1 MGLDLSAAA
10 ASLGLMDNGLIN
22 SISLA
27 NSQSTNLDG
36 SDNDEND
43 TSDMFA
49 SPAQL
54 PPPPASPSSRPGHN
68 SNKDQEDQSS
78 LQPTSASTH
87 SSRPS
92 RSIFSRSTLHENLQP
107 GMMSTDPRK
116 QPKGPSLG
124 LALGGASF
132 RRKPLFEAD
141 PEDLPDPPGHE
152 YLTRSPQEDEGS
164 IDGARRKSSRVSDE
178 HPDQHRNGSVDEDG
192 DSTVLLQRRELP
204 RGLENQHESRTG
216 SFLSRLGVTLPPTGM
231 LSSALGSSHHH
242 SPRLGLGPIAP
253 GRAGNGRIP
262 VAPLQMPNRSNSG
275 GGPDSGSSSRSRGGA
290 AGSSGP
296 SGRRG
301 AGATRSMSPLLR
313 QFQLFGGRGSEDN
326 GGNSGGGNNSNGK
339 GTSTSVTDPLRQV
352 EGRSSSSVDLEH
364 DDEQF
369 RTDSPSP
376 EQLGGSNPYH
386 DDSADWINEGT
397 GFRVAYDDFTTIDW
411 IHDFA
416 QERQRIR
423 RLHQI
428 PGIAGQMALIYNW
441 VQGWVVV
448 LAVGIAAGI
457 VAGGSDIASQWLGDI
472 KEGYCSTAFYLNR
485 NFCCWGL
492 DETDTC
498 DDWVPWNK
506 ATWLVAYIFY
516 VLFALMFATT
526 AAFLVKTYAPY
537 AEGSGIPEVKTI
549 LGGFVIRNYLGLET
563 LVIKT
568 VTLILSTA
576 SGLSLG
582 KEGPLVHISCC
593 IGNIIPRVFPRFKN
607 NEAKMREILSA
618 AASAGISVAFGAPI
632 GGVVFSLE
640 ELSYHFSTDT
650 MWHSFFCAMA
660 AAVALK
666 LMDPFRTEKLVVFQV
681 EYDHN
686 WHGFEMIFYMLLGV
700 LGGLWGAFFIRM
712 NLKLAAFRKT
722 SWLRVLPVYEVF
734 LVTLATAVVGYLN
747 IFTRVQSPELLASLF
762 RECDGPATN
771 YHGLCDDGGVTL
783 RVFSLLTASGIKGV
797 LTIVTF
803 GLAIPAGIFMPS
815 MVIGALFG
823 RALGIVVQAWQANH
837 QGFWLFAACAPDVPC
852 VTPGSYAMVGA
863 AAFMGGVTRMTVS
876 LVIIMFELTGAL
888 TYVLPIMIVVMT
900 SKWVGDAFGKEGIFD
915 GIILLCGYP
924 FLGDKEEYKYN
935 TMASQVMT
943 PVEDLVVITATGNTL
958 DSLDNLL
965 RETDYKGYPVVSS
978 LRDMMLVGYIS
989 RTELR
994 YALDEARKR
1003 NLPGSTPVGNVVPI
1017 LESTPAFIEL
1027 RLWMDQTPITVSH
1040 RFPMDQIIVI
1050 FRKLGVRYVLCTQHG
1065 QLLGLITK
1073 KDVLRH
1079 LALIEHPDEQES
1091 GALLP

>member
-1 MGLDLSAAA
+1 MPPV
-10 ASLGLMDNGLIN
+10 
-22 SISLA
+22 
-27 NSQSTNLDG
+27 
-36 SDNDEND
+36 ND
-43 TSDMFA
+43 
-49 SPAQL
+49 P
-54 PPPPASPSSRPGHN
+54 
-68 SNKDQEDQSS
+68 
-78 LQPTSASTH
+78 
-87 SSRPS
+87 
-92 RSIFSRSTLHENLQP
+92 
-107 GMMSTDPRK
+107 
-116 QPKGPSLG
+116 
-124 LALGGASF
+124 
-132 RRKPLFEAD
+132 
-141 PEDLPDPPGHE
+141 
-152 YLTRSPQEDEGS
+152 
-164 IDGARRKSSRVSDE
+164 
-178 HPDQHRNGSVDEDG
+178 
-192 DSTVLLQRRELP
+192 LQR
-204 RGLENQHESRTG
+204 Q
-216 SFLSRLGVTLPPTGM
+216 
-231 LSSALGSSHHH
+231 
-242 SPRLGLGPIAP
+242 
-253 GRAGNGRIP
+253 
-262 VAPLQMPNRSNSG
+262 
-275 GGPDSGSSSRSRGGA
+275 D
-290 AGSSGP
+290 
-296 SGRRG
+296 
-301 AGATRSMSPLLR
+301 
-313 QFQLFGGRGSEDN
+313 D
-326 GGNSGGGNNSNGK
+326 
-339 GTSTSVTDPLRQV
+339 
-352 EGRSSSSVDLEH
+352 RSSSSMDREH
-364 DDEQF
+364 DDEEF
-369 RTDSPSP
+369 RTDSPNP
-376 EQLGGSNPYH
+376 LHTTGRPNPYQ

-423 RLHQI
+423 RLHNI
-428 PGIAGQMALIYNW
+428 PGIPGQMALIYDW
-441 VQGWVVV
+441 IQGWVVV

-457 VAGGSDIASQWLGDI
+457 VAGGNDIATQWLGDI

-492 DETDTC
+492 DETEQC
-498 DDWVPWNK
+498 LDWVPWNK
-506 ATWLVAYIFY
+506 ATWLVAYVFY
-516 VLFALMFATT
+516 VMFALLFATT
-526 AAFLVKTYAPY
+526 AAYLVKMYAPY

-549 LGGFVIRNYLGLET
+549 LGGFVIRNYLGFET

-568 VTLILSTA
+568 VTLVLSTA

-582 KEGPLVHISCC
+582 KEGPLVHIACC
-593 IGNIIPRVFPRFKN
+593 IGNILPRVFPRFKH

-681 EYDHN
+681 EYDRN
-686 WHGFEMIFYMLLGV
+686 WHGFEMIFFMIIGV

-712 NLKLAAFRKT
+712 NLRLAAFRKT
-722 SWLRVLPVYEVF
+722 SWLRVFPIYEVF
-734 LVTLATAVVGYLN
+734 LVTLVTAVVGYLN
-747 IFTRVQSPELLASLF
+747 IFTRAQSPELLAGLF
-762 RECDGPATN
+762 RECDGPGTN
-771 YHGLCDDGGVTL
+771 YHGLCDDTGVTM
-783 RVFSLLTASGIKGV
+783 RIFSLLTASGIKGA
-797 LTIVTF
+797 LTLVTF

-823 RALGIVVQAWQANH
+823 RAVGILVHAWQANH

-924 FLGDKEEYKYN
+924 FLDDKEEYKYN

-958 DSLDNLL
+958 DNNLL

-1003 NLPGSTPVGNVVPI
+1003 NLPGSTPAGNVVPI

-1040 RFPMDQIIVI
+1040 RFPMDQVIVI

-1079 LALIEHPDEQES
+1079 LALMEHPDEQD
-1091 GALLP
+1091 GGGILP